1 MNVSELLSSIEIPFR
16 FVVVKESTP
25 IRQIIDEMVFSR
37 DDRVVYVADNENCLE
52 GIISLGDLVRHYLSE
67 KIPKRGSWFP
77 SIGILHYLTAETAG
91 DIMKKKFVSCGGQD
105 DIEDVLAR
113 MISRETMIKVI
124 PVLDENGQIIAA
136 LDILDIIKNSVK

>member
-1 MNVSELLSSIEIPFR
+1 
-16 FVVVKESTP
+16 
-25 IRQIIDEMVFSR
+25 
-37 DDRVVYVADNENCLE
+37 
-52 GIISLGDLVRHYLSE
+52 
-67 KIPKRGSWFP
+67 
-77 SIGILHYLTAETAG
+77 
-91 DIMKKKFVSCGGQD
+91 MKKKFVSCGGQD